1 MSRLFFIFILLNI
14 FSIKLVFCQNIS
26 YYYTFNYNDSI
37 EVYDSTGNKLD
48 FPWTG
53 GMNFCQFSEIDLDGD
68 GNNDLFVFDR
78 YGNRI
83 LTFLKKD
90 GNLIFAPEYIHLFP
104 ELKYIAL
111 LRDYDLDGDMDIF
124 SYGYTGISV
133 YKNLMKQTGKL
144 QFELKTNQLLSD
156 YNGMLLNLFV
166 TYADI
171 PAIIDIDDDGDLDI
185 VAFSILADKLHLHK
199 NVSIEKYGV
208 PDSLEYILANDFW
221 GEICEKED
229 NNEIIFG
236 SNCNNKKQ
244 ILKADNQINHV
255 GSTVTIYD
263 FNGDGKKD
271 LLLGD
276 VDYPNIVLLT
286 NETDNINA
294 KMSKTIDY
302 KFPNNNN
309 PIDIY
314 SNPACYIINA
324 DSDSLKDIIVSAS
337 DGTRMKNSNK
347 IYYYKNTGTNK
358 IPIYNLNNKQF
369 LLDQTIDVGEGSYP
383 FAYDIDNDG
392 LMDLFIS
399 NAGIHRIS
407 SMDSNNILQSVFYS
421 TISFYKNIGT
431 KSKPSF
437 KLINR
442 DFANLS
448 TLDFI
453 YAYLSFSD
461 IDNDGK
467 SELIVGDEKGNV
479 SLFKN
484 IGEQI
489 NYQLI
494 ERKWSKLNELYTITN
509 TLPIDTFPIY
519 RNTAPAF
526 CDFDGNGIIDL
537 IIGNKNGTFLYFKNK
552 GTKSNPVFEL
562 QSSKFGN
569 ISTVDTDYSY
579 FGYSIPCIVKDE
591 NKNKIFSGSYSG
603 NIYAFNIIND
613 INDGLVEP
621 DTFFIA
627 NKING
632 YQSSIALYDF
642 DNNGFLDMIIG
653 NYAGGINYYKG
664 IKNVKQSIDKKDINN
679 CQISLFPN
687 PAKTDVFIKSNLN
700 STIHYEII
708 NPMGEIIKKGDINSS
723 QNKINILN
731 LQIGIYII
739 KLYSNETK
747 GILFKKLIII

>member
-185 VAFSILADKLHLHK
+185 VAFSVLADKLYLHK

-208 PDSLEYILANDFW
+208 PDSLEYIVANDFW
-221 GEICEKED
+221 GDICEGQD

-244 ILKADNQINHV
+244 LKADNQINHV

-314 SNPACYIINA
+314 SNPACYILNV
-324 DSDSLKDIIVSAS
+324 DSDSLKDLLVCAS
-337 DGTRMKNSNK
+337 DGASMKNNNK
-347 IYYYKNTGTNK
+347 IYYYKNTGTNN
-358 IPIYNLNNKQF
+358 IPSYNLQSKQF
-369 LLDQTIDVGEGSYP
+369 LLDKTIDVGEGSFP
-383 FAYDIDNDG
+383 VSYDINNDG
-392 LMDLFIS
+392 LIDLFIS
-399 NAGIHRIS
+399 NSGLHRES
-407 SMDSNNILQSVFYS
+407 YLDSNSILHSVFYS

-431 KSKPSF
+431 KANPAF
-437 KLINR
+437 KLITK

-448 TLDFI
+448 LHEDLI
-453 YAYLSFSD
+453 NAYPAFGD

-467 SELIVGDEKGNV
+467 AELIIGDLKGTID
-479 SLFKN
+479 LYKN
-484 IGEQI
+484 TGTITNP

-494 ERKWSKLNELYTITN
+494 EQNWIKSSNLSS
-509 TLPIDTFPIY
+509 Y
-519 RNTAPAF
+519 RNLTPAF
-526 CDFDGNGIIDL
+526 CDFNSDGVLDL

-579 FGYSIPCIVKDE
+579 FGYSVPCIIKDE

-653 NYAGGINYYKG
+653 NYAGGVNYYKG
-664 IKNVKQSIDKKDINN
+664 IKNVKQNIKKTDINN

-687 PAKTDVFIKSNLN
+687 PATTDIFVKSNLN

-708 NPMGEIIKKGDINSS
+708 NLMGEIIKKGDINSS